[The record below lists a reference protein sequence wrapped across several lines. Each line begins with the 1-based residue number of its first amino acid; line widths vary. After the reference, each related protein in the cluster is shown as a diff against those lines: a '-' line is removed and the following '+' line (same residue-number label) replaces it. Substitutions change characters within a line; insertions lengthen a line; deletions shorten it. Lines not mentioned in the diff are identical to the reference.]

1 MERIK
6 TNKALHGLILI
17 LLSTFFYCC
26 ADEHN
31 RFDVPVDGKEKLVTF
46 SVKVPGNST
55 PKTYALTDDDE
66 NEVKQIAVLLF
77 KGDKYIYQP
86 IYSNTIANGADN
98 KTKTFTLKVPEG
110 TYDMVILAN
119 ANASLADIVNNIS
132 ADDDKVTVLKKLVL
146 ANDGKWNTKSSSD
159 NYKPIP
165 MWAEKQN
172 VTVASNMGTVDA
184 ALLRMVSKIDVNLLT
199 EAQKNFDMTSIRLYN
214 YNINGQIVPN
224 ADNWDD
230 TKKEVSKPSVLGP
243 LKKGPLVYEEEIKKN
258 SNSKGFSCA
267 NEIYTFE
274 AAAGT
279 ANDLTK
285 NTCLIIGG
293 KYNNDT
299 KETYYRVDFAN
310 TDNGVTT
317 YLALLRNFQYKVNVK
332 SISGSGFSTPDEAL
346 NSHPVNI
353 KAGII
358 KWSDGKYTDFTIN
371 DQYFIAVS
379 QSEFT
384 FTKEARGAQSPD
396 NKLYIFT
403 DYPKGFTMEIADING
418 NTTNAKW
425 LSCSSTSGASDKD
438 NEIRLNLEENKTDSS
453 RTAYIHIKA
462 ERLEHI
468 IKVTQL
474 NTVKMGV
481 LITKGGVETDEIE
494 FASPVDANGNG
505 TLPNAQTINISWS
518 PTSLNLLCNNSAID
532 NAIIFNSGSGLQA
545 LPSTG
550 SFTENDKSF
559 TIQPTAIT
567 KTELNTNQF
576 YQRKSVYL
584 YTATDGTASVT
595 KTLTVSQF
603 VYNAI
608 PVKQDIYFMNGKQQT
623 FGVRA
628 NYPFEVIY
636 KSGPKGVISNIKTS
650 GTPNTSY
657 WGTPVTF
664 DIVDGTSTT
673 PNLTQQD
680 VVLAIHSTSG
690 TFPDKEFTLN
700 CITAKEQP
708 ESNSYMMTTGGTG
721 ILIPVLRA
729 NASSRVGTQLNDKDA
744 FTAELVWTDN
754 IKGLADASNVS
765 MIKAIGV
772 GSKGHVLV
780 LPGSTEGNAVVAIKD
795 GSNKILWSWH
805 IWVTKTEPKISGQY
819 GFMDR
824 NLGALGDITAPSDVR
839 NRGLFYQWGRKDPL
853 PSQMKP
859 YNGFPIY
866 DSKGQ
871 RIFVKSETAEGD
883 AVAFTIANPIN
894 FASEQKNNDW
904 CIPQDNNL
912 WKYSEKTIYDPCP
925 YGWRIPA
932 DTKVWFQDKKE
943 QWTGT
948 RDFYENFG
956 GYTNK
961 NYGGFYPAAGF
972 YRQGSYNFLTASGN
986 NLWGGYWASNTFNN
1000 NNQLDGHML
1009 GFNFTDTDFNG
1020 KESTASE
1027 YRASGVSVRCIK
1039 EL

>member
-1 MERIK
+1 MMKRKKQKYFKMERIK

-26 ADEHN
+26 ADEHD

-77 KGDKYIYQP
+77 KGEKYIYQP

-119 ANASLADIVNNIS
+119 ANASLADIVNNITAGTDEKS
-132 ADDDKVTVLKKLVL
+132 TVLSKLVL

-199 EAQKNFDMTSIRLYN
+199 EAQEKFDMTSIRLYN
-214 YNINGQIVPN
+214 YNSEGQIVPN
-224 ADNWDD
+224 ADTWDNA
-230 TKKEVSKPSVLGP
+230 KKEVSKPSVFGTHT
-243 LKKGPLVYEEEIKKN
+243 KGPLLYEEEIKKN

-279 ANDLTK
+279 ANDLT
-285 NTCLIIGG
+285 NNICLIIGG

-453 RTAYIHIKA
+453 RTAYIHIHIKA

-474 NTVKMGV
+474 NTTKMGV
-481 LITKGGVETDEIE
+481 FITQDGSEIE
-494 FASPVDANGNG
+494 RVEFVSTKSEVEKG
-505 TLPNAQTINISWS
+505 TPPAAQMLSISWS
-518 PTSLNLLCNNSAID
+518 PTSAKLRCNNRALGDGIEFKTGTSTQKLPGTGD
-532 NAIIFNSGSGLQA
+532 DFTSNGLPFA
-545 LPSTG
+545 
-550 SFTENDKSF
+550 
-559 TIQPTAIT
+559 IQPTALPKNKLADDPFYKRTSIYLYTVSDGAYSIT
-567 KTELNTNQF
+567 KTLE
-576 YQRKSVYL
+576 
-584 YTATDGTASVT
+584 
-595 KTLTVSQF
+595 VSQF
-603 VYNAI
+603 VYDLVA
-608 PVKQDIYFMNGKQQT
+608 DIKSSYLLNGGSYT
-623 FGVRA
+623 FYVRS
-628 NYPFEVIY
+628 NTEWTI
-636 KSGPKGVISNIKTS
+636 KSVTPSSNELLNLQSTDNLRVNFGGGPDTNLGTPITFHVTNDETGNIS
-650 GTPNTSY
+650 GTVS
-657 WGTPVTF
+657 
-664 DIVDGTSTT
+664 IVFKS
-673 PNLTQQD
+673 
-680 VVLAIHSTSG
+680 
-690 TFPDKEFTLN
+690 TLN
-700 CITAKEQP
+700 K
-708 ESNSYMMTTGGTG
+708 
-721 ILIPVLRA
+721 
-729 NASSRVGTQLNDKDA
+729 
-744 FTAELVWTDN
+744 F
-754 IKGLADASNVS
+754 
-765 MIKAIGV
+765 
-772 GSKGHVLV
+772 
-780 LPGSTEGNAVVAIKD
+780 
-795 GSNKILWSWH
+795 
-805 IWVTKTEPKISGQY
+805 
-819 GFMDR
+819 
-824 NLGALGDITAPSDVR
+824 GDITVTLS
-839 NRGLFYQWGRKDPL
+839 FT
-853 PSQMKP
+853 
-859 YNGFPIY
+859 NGYYPDAHAGWAGCNIY
-866 DSKGQ
+866 
-871 RIFVKSETAEGD
+871 
-883 AVAFTIANPIN
+883 
-894 FASEQKNNDW
+894 
-904 CIPQDNNL
+904 
-912 WKYSEKTIYDPCP
+912 YDPCLLYTSP
-925 YGWRIPA
+925 SP
-932 DTKVWFQDKKE
+932 
-943 QWTGT
+943 
-948 RDFYENFG
+948 RD
-956 GYTNK
+956 
-961 NYGGFYPAAGF
+961 
-972 YRQGSYNFLTASGN
+972 
-986 NLWGGYWASNTFNN
+986 
-1000 NNQLDGHML
+1000 
-1009 GFNFTDTDFNG
+1009 
-1020 KESTASE
+1020 
-1027 YRASGVSVRCIK
+1027 
-1039 EL
+1039 